1 MSLEFVIARRD
12 AVDAAIRQA
21 GSLGLPVD
29 FVAPTFD
36 AGAGRASLDFLRAAS
51 APRRPERRILNPTL
65 ACLALV
71 LAGLLIYLPMQRD
84 GRLAAALSARVDQL
98 RNEARVAERLREEIA
113 AERRNVLSVVTRKLE
128 APPFVRILDDLT
140 RLIPDSAWVSRLD
153 FRDGTIRAVMNA
165 PESGSIVR
173 LIEGSDRFSDARMVT
188 AVRQIPVTGHEQFT
202 LSFSAI
208 KEAKR

>member
-1 MSLEFVIARRD
+1 MSANLAPATVTLELVTGALQSARAEMEALIDRT
-12 AVDAAIRQA
+12 AMSPFIRA
-21 GSLGLPVD
+21 KKD
-29 FVAPTFD
+29 YFTAF
-36 AGAGRASLDFLRAAS
+36 LD
-51 APRRPERRILNPTL
+51 
-65 ACLALV
+65 
-71 LAGLLIYLPMQRD
+71 RD

-113 AERRNVLSVVTRKLE
+113 AERRNVLSVVTRKQE